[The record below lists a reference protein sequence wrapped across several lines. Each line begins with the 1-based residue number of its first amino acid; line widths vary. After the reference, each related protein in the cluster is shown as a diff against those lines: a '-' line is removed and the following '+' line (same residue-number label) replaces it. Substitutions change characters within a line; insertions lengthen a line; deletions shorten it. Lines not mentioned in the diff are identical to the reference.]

1 MYIPLQA
8 HLHKK
13 LTTAS
18 DLVAKAVDAMGG
30 NNPKLLEIQKSF
42 QELNLAEIQVD
53 VTSPQLLFGEDL
65 AVLRKAIG
73 GGVITSSNGSSSGGG
88 GGDSMRVQS
97 LESENANLRELLQQA
112 KTELMTSSANNSG
125 DVKAA
130 LQQMK
135 EEGDKKVSEL
145 MKQMKDMETK
155 FEAEK
160 EEMMEAM
167 AQEVDDI
174 EKSKETQRSTME
186 AEKEALQKSLAASS
200 NSSKAVQS
208 NLVIL
213 RKKMSSTKDGYRNFA
228 TAAKKDLQDMKQE
241 LLASLH
247 GSLLGRCR
255 KLEEMLRDIQEKYRK
270 EALERKKLHNEI
282 QELKGNIRVYLRCRP
297 PTTKEKENFGNDA
310 LCVSFPNEGSIT
322 VFNSE
327 KNREKTWDFDEVFG
341 LSSTQEKVPNLSRYL
356 CSMLMQVSIRIF
368 TQIFNHPSALM
379 TNACHQ
385 RSLSYHHILL
395 IHKANSP

>member
-1 MYIPLQA
+1 M
-8 HLHKK
+8 HKK
-13 LTTAS
+13 LTAAS

-30 NNPKLLEIQKSF
+30 NSPKLMEIQKSF
-42 QELNLAEIQVD
+42 QELNLDEIQVD

-65 AVLRKAIG
+65 VVLRKAV
-73 GGVITSSNGSSSGGG
+73 GGVVMSTTSSGNS
-88 GGDSMRVQS
+88 GGDSIRVQT

-112 KTELMTSSANNSG
+112 KTELLTSSANNSG

-135 EEGDKKVSEL
+135 EEGDKKLSDL
-145 MKQMKDMETK
+145 MNQMKDMETK

-174 EKSKETQRSTME
+174 EKAKETQRTTME

-208 NLVIL
+208 NLVVL

-241 LLASLH
+241 LMASLQ

-255 KLEEMLRDIQEKYRK
+255 KLEEMLKDIQEKYRK

-297 PTTKEKENFGNDA
+297 PTTKEKEQFGNDA
-310 LCVSFPNEGSIT
+310 LCVSFPTEGAIT

-341 LSSTQEKVPNLSRYL
+341 LSSTQEKVFNPLEIFCTNLYPNFYYLGANYSR
-356 CSMLMQVSIRIF
+356 
-368 TQIFNHPSALM
+368 
-379 TNACHQ
+379 
-385 RSLSYHHILL
+385 
-395 IHKANSP
+395 

>member
-1 MYIPLQA
+1 M
-8 HLHKK
+8 HKK
-13 LTTAS
+13 LTAAS

-30 NNPKLLEIQKSF
+30 NSPKLMEIQKSF
-42 QELNLAEIQVD
+42 QELNLDEIQVD

-65 AVLRKAIG
+65 AVLRKAV
-73 GGVITSSNGSSSGGG
+73 GGVVMSASSGSSGG
-88 GGDSMRVQS
+88 DSVRVQT

-112 KTELMTSSANNSG
+112 KTELLTASANNSG

-130 LQQMK
+130 LQQVK
-135 EEGDKKVSEL
+135 EDGDKKLSDL
-145 MKQMKDMETK
+145 MKQMKEMETK

-174 EKSKETQRSTME
+174 EKAKETQRTTLE

-200 NSSKAVQS
+200 NSTKAVQS
-208 NLVIL
+208 NLAIL
-213 RKKMSSTKDGYRNFA
+213 RKKMSGTKDGYRNFA

-241 LLASLH
+241 LMASLQ

-255 KLEEMLRDIQEKYRK
+255 KLEEMLKDIQEKYRK
-270 EALERKKLHNEI
+270 EALERKKLHNVI

-297 PTTKEKENFGNDA
+297 PTSKEKEQFGNDA
-310 LCVSFPNEGSIT
+310 LCVSFPSEGEIT

-341 LSSTQEKVPNLSRYL
+341 LASTQEKVR
-356 CSMLMQVSIRIF
+356 
-368 TQIFNHPSALM
+368 TQAVP
-379 TNACHQ
+379 T
-385 RSLSYHHILL
+385 
-395 IHKANSP
+395 